1 MSAGSSTTQSAS
13 QTAKAIA
20 AITARQQQTLTIPEI
35 DFTQHQL
42 DSGEVVLTNER
53 VVKDVSLV
61 LLVGVCGEG
70 GEDLFWLVGLG

>member
-1 MSAGSSTTQSAS
+1 MSSSSSATNNQTAS

-20 AITARQQQTLTIPEI
+20 AINARQQQTLTIPEI

-53 VVKDVSLV
+53 VVKDVSV
-61 LLVGVCGEG
+61 EEG
-70 GEDLFWLVGLG
+70 FSLPFDHGM